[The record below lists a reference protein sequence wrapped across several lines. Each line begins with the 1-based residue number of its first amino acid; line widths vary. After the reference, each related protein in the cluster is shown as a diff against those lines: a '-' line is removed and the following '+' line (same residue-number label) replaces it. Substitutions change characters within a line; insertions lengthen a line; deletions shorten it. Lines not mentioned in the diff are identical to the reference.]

1 MQRVPEP
8 ELMDDEHQSAAY
20 ARADFSVSDQWFVDH
35 LAAAYPGHLRRVLDL
50 GCGPAGVLLRLASA
64 VPDVRITGVDGSE
77 PMLRLGWQAVRAAG
91 REAQIDLV
99 HGLMPGLA
107 LEAHAFDAV
116 ISKDLLHHLHD
127 PSVLW
132 AEVRRLGRP
141 GAAVFVMDLF
151 RPATAEDARAMT
163 HAVVAREDPVLQQ
176 DFYNSLL
183 AAFTVD
189 EVRDQLRVAGLPL
202 TVEQVSAR
210 HMVIQG
216 LLP

>member
-8 ELMDDEHQSAAY
+8 ELMDDEHQSVAY

-35 LAAAYPGHLRRVLDL
+35 LSAAFPDHLRRVVDL

-64 VPDVRITGVDGSE
+64 VPGVRVTGVDGSA
-77 PMLRLGWQAVRAAG
+77 PMLRLGRQAVRDAG

-99 HGLMPGLA
+99 QGSMPGLA
-107 LEAHAFDAV
+107 LDVHAFDAV

-132 AEVRRLGRP
+132 GEARRLGRS

-151 RPATAEDARAMT
+151 RPVTIEDARAMT

-189 EVRDQLRVAGLPL
+189 EVRDQLRQACLPL
-202 TVEQVSAR
+202 SVEQVSAR

>member
-8 ELMDDEHQSAAY
+8 ELMDDDHQAVAY
-20 ARADFSVSDQWFVDH
+20 ARADFSTSDQWFVDH
-35 LAAAYPGHLRRVLDL
+35 LAAEFPDHLRRVVDL

-64 VPDVRITGVDGSE
+64 VPGARITGADGSE
-77 PMLRLGWQAVRAAG
+77 PMLRLGRQAVQDAGHAG
-91 REAQIDLV
+91 RVDLV
-99 HGLMPGLA
+99 QGLIPGLP

-132 AEVRRLGRP
+132 AEVARLGRP
-141 GAAVFVMDLF
+141 GAAVYVMDLF
-151 RPATAEDARAMT
+151 RPESIEAARAMT
-163 HAVVAREDPVLQQ
+163 HAVVSREDPVLQQ
-176 DFYNSLL
+176 DFFNSLI

-189 EVRDQLRVAGLPL
+189 EVRAQLRDANLPL
-202 TVEQVSAR
+202 SVAQVSAR
-210 HMVIQG
+210 HLVIKG